1 MENRSV
7 AARAGINVA
16 ALAIFFAVFFIAA
29 PVTRRFDSAP
39 LVNSFEVL
47 TSAVALWI
55 AWRLRAG
62 VASVLIGGF
71 GLFFT
76 VEFAFH
82 LIFGYHAVQS
92 GPTHLAIM
100 FASIL
105 GVAAGALSLPR
116 FANLRSSTS

>member
-1 MENRSV
+1 MGNLSV
-7 AARAGINVA
+7 AARAGRNLA
-16 ALAIFFAVFFIAA
+16 ALAVFFAVFFVAA
-29 PVTRRFDSAP
+29 RVSQRFDSPP
-39 LVNSFEVL
+39 LQNSFEVL

-71 GLFFT
+71 GLFFI

-116 FANLRSSTS
+116 FANLHSSTS